1 MILFVQNLCSAT
13 REVLKCTTR
22 YSSSFEEDG
31 LLGLIRLGFRSP
43 LDMLPGGL
51 LSGGASPRAAYQS
64 AALSAA
70 HATQQPNGNLR
81 TTRNFPTSP
90 RHSACRM
97 PQISGVLR
105 RLRSSSSDKHAGSK
119 SGIYSLITHQLS
131 ADQLH
136 GSRLAAAPGRVNI
149 GAHILVP
156 ELRFWLGKKPSC
168 VHFSVGVAQL

>member
-70 HATQQPNGNLR
+70 HATQQPN
-81 TTRNFPTSP
+81 
-90 RHSACRM
+90 
-97 PQISGVLR
+97 V
-105 RLRSSSSDKHAGSK
+105 K
-119 SGIYSLITHQLS
+119 S
-131 ADQLH
+131 ADDAEI
-136 GSRLAAAPGRVNI
+136 SRRRPVTRRAGCHR
-149 GAHILVP
+149 
-156 ELRFWLGKKPSC
+156 
-168 VHFSVGVAQL
+168 

>member
-81 TTRNFPTSP
+81 TTRKFPDVAPSL
-90 RHSACRM
+90 
-97 PQISGVLR
+97 GVPDAT
-105 RLRSSSSDKHAGSK
+105 DKW
-119 SGIYSLITHQLS
+119 
-131 ADQLH
+131 
-136 GSRLAAAPGRVNI
+136 
-149 GAHILVP
+149 GAEEIAKL
-156 ELRFWLGKKPSC
+156 K
-168 VHFSVGVAQL
+168 Q